1 MGKGWRGILGQIAPT
16 IAQALGGPLAGG
28 VIKKLA
34 GALLGNEQAT
44 EAEVEKA
51 VLAADPSMLLK
62 LRELET
68 EYAKF
73 VLDHGLNL
81 EKLATEDRNSARN
94 REASTKDSW
103 TPRVLATVVV
113 GGFLWTLYVVLA
125 GSVPGMK
132 DPNTTVLIGTL
143 IGYASAKADQVIS
156 YYFGSSA
163 GSDRKTE
170 MMGKRTP

>member
-1 MGKGWRGILGQIAPT
+1 MSSGWKGILKQVAPT
-16 IAQALGGPLAGG
+16 LASALGGPLAGG
-28 VIKKLA
+28 VVKKLA
-34 GALLGNEQAT
+34 GVLLGNEQAT

-51 VLAADPSMLLK
+51 VLSANPETMLK
-62 LRELET
+62 IREMET

-73 VLDHGLNL
+73 VLEHGLNL
-81 EKLATEDRNSARN
+81 EKLASEDRGSARN
-94 REASTKDSW
+94 REVSAKDSW
-103 TPRVLATVVV
+103 TPRILATVVV

-170 MMGKRTP
+170 LFSKKS

>member
-1 MGKGWRGILGQIAPT
+1 MSSGWKGILKQVAPT
-16 IAQALGGPLAGG
+16 IATALGGPLAGG
-28 VIKKLA
+28 MVKKLA
-34 GALLGNEQAT
+34 GALLGNEEAS

-51 VLAADPSMLLK
+51 VLAASPDTFLK
-62 LRELET
+62 LKEMET

-81 EKLATEDRNSARN
+81 EKLAADDRGSARN
-94 REASTKDSW
+94 REVAAKDSW
-103 TPRVLATVVV
+103 TPRILATVVV

-170 MMGKRTP
+170 LFNRKT